1 VEPIREQFG
10 LTEEQ
15 ATTPIRINE
24 EMWTI
29 LEAARY
35 LYNAPR
41 SGDYDPQKVLLLMV
55 EFDRLRE
62 EAEDME
68 DPELIGAAD
77 ALEKSAR
84 EMFLDHCDSPEGAS
98 PEA

>member
-1 VEPIREQFG
+1 
-10 LTEEQ
+10 
-15 ATTPIRINE
+15 
-24 EMWTI
+24 MWTI

-41 SGDYDPQKVLLLMV
+41 SGDYDPQTVLLLMV

-68 DPELIGAAD
+68 DRELIGAAD

-84 EMFLDHCDSPEGAS
+84 EMFLDHCSDSESCGVS
-98 PEA
+98 KEA

>member
-1 VEPIREQFG
+1 

-15 ATTPIRINE
+15 ATTPIHVNGE
-24 EMWTI
+24 LWTI

-35 LYNAPR
+35 LYNAR
-41 SGDYDPQKVLLLMV
+41 SGDYDPQTVLLLMV

-68 DPELIGAAD
+68 DMELIGAAD
-77 ALEKSAR
+77 VLEKSAR
-84 EMFLDHCDSPEGAS
+84 KMFLDHCSDSPEVPS
-98 PEA
+98 TEA